1 MNSLKSLAL
10 SAAATLAISC
20 TPREKQIE
28 QPIAPEIS
36 LPAQATE
43 SAARE
48 VIPQLLPTVKAEEQ
62 EAPNLN
68 TDPTPTKLDACEPIR
83 EPAFDKLSKRETAQ
97 VSEEIEHT
105 LKIALKAVL
114 GEKCKHPFFKTTPI
128 QEEVEPVTMLFRNK
142 KGSHVI
148 TNDKAVCGIDSGIV
162 ACGMI
167 FNQHD
172 GKENP
177 DSGFIVHSTCM
188 PVKPQKNAMKKL
200 DSIGLKPHPDLSPV
214 INKGNLR
221 RMEEMI

>member
-36 LPAQATE
+36 APSRATG

-48 VIPQLLPTVKAEEQ
+48 VIPQLLPTSGIDDSAPEKL
-62 EAPNLN
+62 EAY
-68 TDPTPTKLDACEPIR
+68 EPINKP
-83 EPAFDKLSKRETAQ
+83 EFDKLSPKEIAQ
-97 VSEEIEHT
+97 VTTEVEES
-105 LKIALKAVL
+105 LKLALKGVL
-114 GEKCKHPFFKTTPI
+114 GKKCKHPFFKATPI
-128 QEEVEPVTMLFRNK
+128 QEEVEPITMLFRNK
-142 KGSHVI
+142 QGSHVI
-148 TNDKAVCGIDSGIV
+148 TNDKAVCAIDSGVV

-172 GKENP
+172 GNENP
-177 DSGFIVHSTCM
+177 DSGFIVHGTCL
-188 PVKPQKNAMKKL
+188 PANTPKAVKKQLDTLGIKK
-200 DSIGLKPHPDLSPV
+200 HPELSPV

-221 RMEEMI
+221 RTEEMI